1 MSLKIQWVHKSR
13 ADFRDVPL
21 TFFEQN
27 YQQVV
32 RVDELVRWLEGHKV
46 VRSQAGPDLRGEYV
60 NLTIEAMLAE
70 IRALR
75 GALRGA

>member
-1 MSLKIQWVHKSR
+1 MLKIDWATELYPSKEEENFGV
-13 ADFRDVPL
+13 AGDFA
-21 TFFEQN
+21 
-27 YQQVV
+27 VV
-32 RVDELVRWLEGHKV
+32 RLDELVRWLEGHKV